1 MKALHIVLGLL
12 LAAPGT
18 AFCGGPAAAGGP
30 SGETVALRPA
40 AVGISAAPTSC
51 GGQNDGDRGR
61 FYGAKARPD
70 GNRGRTAVAGAI
82 GGLARCPAV
91 SEQTG
96 RGHRRQPATV
106 YLWPEGRIPAVTV
119 IPRIR
124 TTQRIRQ

>member
-82 GGLARCPAV
+82 GGLARRPAV
-91 SEQTG
+91 SEQADGDTAG
-96 RGHRRQPATV
+96 SPPPSTCGPKDA
-106 YLWPEGRIPAVTV
+106 YPP
-119 IPRIR
+119 
-124 TTQRIRQ
+124 